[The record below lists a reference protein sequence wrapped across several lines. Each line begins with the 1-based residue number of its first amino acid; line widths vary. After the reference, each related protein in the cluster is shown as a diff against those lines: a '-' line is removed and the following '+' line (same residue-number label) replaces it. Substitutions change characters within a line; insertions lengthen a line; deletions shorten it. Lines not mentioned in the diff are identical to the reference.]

1 MHFMVKV
8 ILIDFQLEKY
18 MKCKEKCLH
27 FSCSIDV
34 TVTSQNGVTSFY
46 MSQRAYRFFVACCV
60 EMVRKCLWKH
70 KNENFI

>member
-46 MSQRAYRFFVACCV
+46 MSQRAYRFFLLLVV
-60 EMVRKCLWKH
+60 LKWLEFVYGNTKMK
-70 KNENFI
+70 I